1 MKTIATLCFAAT
13 MSFAMVTSR
22 GAEWDH
28 YQIILDRHPFG
39 ALRDATN
46 NTPDY
51 AKNLRLSAIWLVN
64 GLPCAGFEDS
74 TAKRD
79 YVLHCGEST
88 DDGLQLLEIHYA
100 DEAVVIRKGKELA
113 ILHLQVGASTNIPP
127 INIGQTNLTGQAGA
141 NGNPWREFF
150 ERYRQRRREERANGM
165 GEGGPR
171 DMRGGGEGGQPFAPG
186 QPPPPPAM
194 PVMTGS
200 DSSTP
205 R

>member
-1 MKTIATLCFAAT
+1 MKTIVTLWFAAT
-13 MSFAMVTSR
+13 LSFAVMMAR

-28 YQIILDRHPFG
+28 YQVILDRHPFG

-46 NTPDY
+46 STPDY

-64 GLPCAGFEDS
+64 GQPRAGFEDS

-88 DDGLQLLEIHYA
+88 DDGLQLLEIRYT
-100 DEAVVIRKGKELA
+100 DEAVVIRKGKEIA
-113 ILHLQVGASTNIPP
+113 VLHLQVGASTNIPP
-127 INIGQTNLTGQAGA
+127 INVGPTNLTAQSGT

-150 ERYRQRRREERANGM
+150 ERYRQRRREERANAM
-165 GEGGPR
+165 GEGGMR

-186 QPPPPPAM
+186 PPPPPAAM
-194 PVMTGS
+194 PVVTGS
-200 DSSTP
+200 DSSAP